1 MCQVWLNETAGTL
14 MPPSALNFNEHYGS
28 YGVYR
33 HNLNCTWIINAKAGF
48 YINLEISIMR
58 VGYLYYTHFKKKRFA
73 LNFLTPQ
80 NVSKNGP
87 SHNFAIP
94 LKSHWYSI
102 SNLHA
107 L

>member
-1 MCQVWLNETAGTL
+1 MCHVWLNETAGTL

-58 VGYLYYTHFKKKRFA
+58 VGYLYYTNDFLEGWQNCETGHF
-73 LNFLTPQ
+73 
-80 NVSKNGP
+80 
-87 SHNFAIP
+87 
-94 LKSHWYSI
+94 
-102 SNLHA
+102 
-107 L
+107 